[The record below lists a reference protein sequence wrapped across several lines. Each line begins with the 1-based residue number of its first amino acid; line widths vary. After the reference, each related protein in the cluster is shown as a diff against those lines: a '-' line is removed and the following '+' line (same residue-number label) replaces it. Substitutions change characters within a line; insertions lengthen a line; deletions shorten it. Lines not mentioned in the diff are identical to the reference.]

1 MNPQILLFI
10 IKLILGGLAAFLSI
24 LIMSKT
30 RNPEWMMMVA
40 GFLSSYA
47 ALVYDLLIE
56 LGVFA
61 ASGLLVFG
69 IPLPALI
76 FAVVPSLFFIAAF
89 IIKLAK
95 R

>member
-61 ASGLLVFG
+61 ASGLLVFE

>member
-61 ASGLLVFG
+61 ASALLVFG

>member
-61 ASGLLVFG
+61 TSTLLVFG

>member
-40 GFLSSYA
+40 GFLSSYV